1 MVLVCMLALRTQNLE
16 KKLQEIE
23 LRLVPTVEMWAR
35 LGANLRP
42 CLELVCTLWL
52 RYLLR
57 FLRRSRKTCHDCLWM
72 PRSVKASVLP
82 CLYSEPK
89 ERLDDFWKSSGI
101 QAVMNRKTYFLN
113 ARKYQTAPT
122 TQLRSVTFWHL
133 EALIARQ
140 DHSYLHFRWVSASDL
155 RVMWFNG
162 CLQ

>member
-72 PRSVKASVLP
+72 PRSVKASAVLI
-82 CLYSEPK
+82 LWT
-89 ERLDDFWKSSGI
+89 ERKAWRFLKIFRHSSCDEQKNILFQGPQI
-101 QAVMNRKTYFLN
+101 PNSSNYTAALSYFL
-113 ARKYQTAPT
+113 ASRSAHCETRPLVPALSVGFS
-122 TQLRSVTFWHL
+122 LRPQGDV
-133 EALIARQ
+133 I
-140 DHSYLHFRWVSASDL
+140 
-155 RVMWFNG
+155 
-162 CLQ
+162 